1 MTDQKPMEF
10 SDINSDGPELSCQ
23 YIDGVIKRF
32 PESKPTMEY
41 IRTINAQLRHDR
53 DGYAEMYKELRAE
66 NERLKPMIS
75 ERFMVDLVTE
85 WKHFWMNQTQNNE
98 QDRKNYF
105 HRAFGVDANMK
116 YDLANRIVKAL
127 RGADEK
133 D

>member
-41 IRTINAQLRHDR
+41 VRTINAQLRHDR

-66 NERLKPMIS
+66 NEIMKNEIKMAREALVDCFRFAKDGNAVKIELICDS
-75 ERFMVDLVTE
+75 EI
-85 WKHFWMNQTQNNE
+85 K
-98 QDRKNYF
+98 
-105 HRAFGVDANMK
+105 
-116 YDLANRIVKAL
+116 RIDQAL

>member
-66 NERLKPMIS
+66 NERLRS
-75 ERFMVDLVTE
+75 LVN
-85 WKHFWMNQTQNNE
+85 HHGYCQAHN
-98 QDRKNYF
+98 
-105 HRAFGVDANMK
+105 
-116 YDLANRIVKAL
+116 L
-127 RGADEK
+127 EK
-133 D
+133 DCHVAKAKNLLSNT

>member
-66 NERLKPMIS
+66 NERLKES
-75 ERFMVDLVTE
+75 V
-85 WKHFWMNQTQNNE
+85 E
-98 QDRKNYF
+98 Q
-105 HRAFGVDANMK
+105 
-116 YDLANRIVKAL
+116 LANFDEKEFKRQWGIRRVGMVMDHGSVNGAMCFHHWFVTPVIKAL